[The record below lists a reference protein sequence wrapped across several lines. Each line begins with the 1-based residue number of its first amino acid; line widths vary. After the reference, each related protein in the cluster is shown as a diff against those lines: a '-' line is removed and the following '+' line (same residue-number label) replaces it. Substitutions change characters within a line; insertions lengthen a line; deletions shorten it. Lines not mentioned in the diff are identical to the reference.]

1 MSCLSSFRIIS
12 RRAYRHAPL
21 LGAATVRMPHQAR
34 FINTQPAYPGH
45 IPLNRFENAVLA
57 VGSAVMSLA
66 DPRRGGEFYE
76 EMYAGC

>member
-1 MSCLSSFRIIS
+1 MSCLSSSRIIS
-12 RRAYRHAPL
+12 RRACRHAPS
-21 LGAATVRMPHQAR
+21 LGATIVRRPCQIR

-45 IPLNRFENAVLA
+45 IPLNCFENAVLA

-66 DPRRGGEFYE
+66 DPRRGGEFRE